1 MKRQLENTALNKSRR
16 KVHVTIT
23 QVTDQPT
30 IYFVKDFKSVVVRTR
45 AGTFS
50 CLVDNVD
57 DELKQILIQL
67 KRGDFVK
74 ILYRF
79 DKKYGTFM
87 NFFDIQPQWQTAE
100 CQEEKN
106 EVVVADE
113 DVDDLFDGVLTAT

>member
-23 QVTDQPT
+23 QVTAQPT
-30 IYFVKDFKSVVVRTR
+30 ICFVKDFKSVVVSTR

-100 CQEEKN
+100 CQKTQN

-113 DVDDLFDGVLTAT
+113 DVDELLDGVIVA

>member
-1 MKRQLENTALNKSRR
+1 MALNKSRR

-30 IYFVKDFKSVVVRTR
+30 IHFVKDFKSVVVRTR

-100 CQEEKN
+100 CQAAKN

-113 DVDDLFDGVLTAT
+113 DLVDLFDGVLTAT

>member
-1 MKRQLENTALNKSRR
+1 MKRQLENTDLNKRTR

-23 QVTDQPT
+23 QVTAQPT
-30 IYFVKDFKSVVVRTR
+30 IEFVKYYDVVVVRTR
-45 AGTFS
+45 AGKFS
-50 CLVDNVD
+50 CLVYDID
-57 DELKQILIQL
+57 DKLKQILIQL

-100 CQEEKN
+100 CQEAKN

-113 DVDDLFDGVLTAT
+113 DVDELFVGVLTAT